1 MKDFLKGLE
10 MVSNED
16 PFFFFFDRHI
26 NRCCYSAFKLQQIS
40 EVCQHQTLP
49 ITINDQKITASISC
63 LIIKPDF
70 SWMYLVIITRF
81 GRYLKLPFF

>member
-16 PFFFFFDRHI
+16 PFFFSTV
-26 NRCCYSAFKLQQIS
+26 NSCCYFFSAFKLQQIS
-40 EVCQHQTLP
+40 EAFQHQTLT
-49 ITINDQKITASISC
+49 ITINDQKITTSISC

-81 GRYLKLPFF
+81 GRDLKLPFF